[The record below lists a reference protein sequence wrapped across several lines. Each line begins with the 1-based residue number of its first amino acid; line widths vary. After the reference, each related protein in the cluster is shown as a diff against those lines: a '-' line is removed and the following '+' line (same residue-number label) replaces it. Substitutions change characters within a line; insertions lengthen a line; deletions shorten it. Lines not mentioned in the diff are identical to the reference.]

1 MFSELVNTRD
11 AAFILDLKETELAE
25 VVASD
30 QVRPAGSDRNG
41 DLFLVR
47 DLAMLKL
54 AQIIEGLGV
63 DRAKALRYSEAVLA
77 QRLSTHDKNALD
89 WVENETQEL
98 FCLISDGQLA
108 RIFLRNKED
117 SKEVDVGAVK
127 PVLLPTTRSEVN
139 VFRAIRPVL
148 LRAIQVLGQ

>member
-1 MFSELVNTRD
+1 
-11 AAFILDLKETELAE
+11 
-25 VVASD
+25 
-30 QVRPAGSDRNG
+30 
-41 DLFLVR
+41 
-47 DLAMLKL
+47 MLRL
-54 AQIIEGLGV
+54 AQIIESLGV

-117 SKEVDVGAVK
+117 SKEMDVGAVK
-127 PVLLPTTRSEVN
+127 PVLLPITRSEVN

>member
-25 VVASD
+25 IVASD
-30 QVRPAGSDRNG
+30 QVRPASSDRNG

-54 AQIIEGLGV
+54 ARIIESLGV

-117 SKEVDVGAVK
+117 SKEMDVGAVK

-148 LRAIQVLGQ
+148 LRAIQVLSQ